1 MEKTEKTLEQL
12 EAEAKKALE
21 AVQAASEKLESAQK
35 ELAASPDDGALKKQV
50 QGLTLAHKN
59 AAEKADTAQK
69 ALQDAQEKNAENQAP
84 NAQGGDTPAEPSGE
98 KTPKNQGNG
107 NPDNNAGT
115 ENSGSN
121 SGDSSS
127 KKIRIQCRS
136 KTGKPAYFRAGLR
149 FTPVDAE
156 YEVTEEVVRILQNDP
171 WLEVKAVK

>member
-35 ELAASPDDGALKKQV
+35 ELAASPDDGALKKKV

-59 AAEKADTAQK
+59 TAEKAEAAQK
-69 ALQDAQEKNAENQAP
+69 ALQDAQ
-84 NAQGGDTPAEPSGE
+84 
-98 KTPKNQGNG
+98 
-107 NPDNNAGT
+107 T
-115 ENSGSN
+115 ENA
-121 SGDSSS
+121 
-127 KKIRIQCRS
+127 KKIRIRCRS
-136 KTGKPAYFRAGLR
+136 KTGKPSYFRAGLR

-156 YEVTEEVVRILQNDP
+156 YEVTEAVAEILKNDP